1 MSDTA
6 LNAEEHDANAAYE
19 SPHPSADSLNPGD
32 TLSPHRENTAQ
43 QHTIDAQAIS
53 PGTSKVFNITPAD
66 ALKHLA
72 SRLNQL
78 LELTGDIPLTP
89 SISTPSAV
97 ADSAAGCNE
106 PTIGK
111 DQIVPKVTELQSV
124 PVKEASG
131 SLTQLGSVQQRVLSK
146 RFYSKKAPPISL
158 EEYLNRLHRYCPM
171 SPAVYIATGLY
182 ITRMVILER
191 IISVAPRNIHRLVL
205 AGLRVAMKALED
217 LSYPHTRFARVGGVS
232 ERELTR
238 LEITFCFLTNFELR
252 VDAQM
257 LMGDFESRQTSMP
270 LAPTDME
277 LKLPKFTG
285 ATLLN
290 TTSTPQEIAA
300 GTPART

>member
-6 LNAEEHDANAAYE
+6 QNTGEYGTNAASE
-19 SPHPSADSLNPGD
+19 SPHPSADSLKPD
-32 TLSPHRENTAQ
+32 DALSPHNENKAE
-43 QHTIDAQAIS
+43 QHAIDAQALS
-53 PGTSKVFNITPAD
+53 PGASSNAFNITPAD

-89 SISTPSAV
+89 SITTPSTV
-97 ADSAAGCNE
+97 NDSAGD

-111 DQIVPKVTELQSV
+111 DQIVSKVTELHCA

-131 SLTQLGSVQQRVLSK
+131 SLTQLGLVQQRVLSK
-146 RFYSKKAPPISL
+146 RFYSKKAPPIAL

-182 ITRMVILER
+182 ITRMAVLER

-217 LSYPHTRFARVGGVS
+217 LSYPHIRFARVGGVS

-257 LMGDFESRQTSMP
+257 LMSEFESLQTSIP
-270 LAPTDME
+270 PPPTGME
-277 LKLPKFTG
+277 LKLPGFRG

-290 TTSTPQEIAA
+290 STSAPQEIAA
-300 GTPART
+300 GAPAAP